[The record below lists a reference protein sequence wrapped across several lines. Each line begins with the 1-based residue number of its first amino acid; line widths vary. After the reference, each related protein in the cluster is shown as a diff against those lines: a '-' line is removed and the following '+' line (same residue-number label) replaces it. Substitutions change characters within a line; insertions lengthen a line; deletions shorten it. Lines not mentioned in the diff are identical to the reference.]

1 MTPYLEKMYTIISS
15 NRTISVWGLWQQ
27 SPFALF
33 DFHLRLIHGKIS
45 LCPLHPTYPYFLKVS
60 CCGLGQSSLIH
71 SSNKHPHAGPRDYRE
86 IKSDVSRGSAPREL
100 PGWLW
105 RQHINHF
112 NSVCLGLKR
121 GWHRKLGTQEIVSR
135 FISRLRSINNPG
147 GDGRRPPGGDIFVNG
162 NGVTLERWFF
172 LAAAT
177 MKLPCRK
184 AWAPSLLCEFPFK
197 FRGSSQTFIP
207 LGTWIT
213 MVFWATV
220 SIRSCDIS
228 FPCYLPNSH
237 KYPISQMRK
246 KWDWKKGRHLPSL
259 G

>member
-15 NRTISVWGLWQQ
+15 NRTISVWELWQQ

-112 NSVCLGLKR
+112 NSVYLGLKR

-147 GDGRRPPGGDIFVNG
+147 GDGRRPPGGDIWQQQGG
-162 NGVTLERWFF
+162 NLALTRALRGGVGV
-172 LAAAT
+172 
-177 MKLPCRK
+177 
-184 AWAPSLLCEFPFK
+184 SLFMAME
-197 FRGSSQTFIP
+197 
-207 LGTWIT
+207 W
-213 MVFWATV
+213 
-220 SIRSCDIS
+220 
-228 FPCYLPNSH
+228 H
-237 KYPISQMRK
+237 
-246 KWDWKKGRHLPSL
+246 
-259 G
+259 